1 MGGVVRMTKDL
12 LLNEYRRLIKVLDME
27 NIDDDLITSILE
39 NINDLEE
46 QL

>member
-1 MGGVVRMTKDL
+1 MSGGVRMTKDL

>member
-1 MGGVVRMTKDL
+1 MTKDL

-46 QL
+46 QLWNISL

>member
-1 MGGVVRMTKDL
+1 MTKDL